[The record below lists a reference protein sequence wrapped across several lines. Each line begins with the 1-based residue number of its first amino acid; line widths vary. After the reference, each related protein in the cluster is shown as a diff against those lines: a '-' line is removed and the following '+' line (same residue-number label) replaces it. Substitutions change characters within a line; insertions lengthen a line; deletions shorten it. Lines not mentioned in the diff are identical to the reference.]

1 MSSYGI
7 QVDRVTNRIPHAGA
21 GHLSDRRPTPDAVGL
36 RVFCTADGRV
46 VHGRI
51 TAVRNRHCHVQ
62 LEKRWNGR
70 TKIILDWSVLRI
82 AEDQSTPKPPQKGVN
97 KERID
102 ALRQSVEDRLALLPD
117 LHLSPEETT
126 LIAILHDQWSALL
139 DECQSLEEQ
148 QEHIGNKIIALHA
161 SYETCILQGIA
172 ERHLP
177 PRIDSSRKNRRKQPD
192 QKRKLRTVREQTRQL
207 LTALLLSAGTQG
219 VSSDEVIAALCSTE
233 GELPIT
239 QHRIMG
245 MLSALSRR
253 GEATLVGSSKW
264 AATGT
269 LTQ

>member
-7 QVDRVTNRIPHAGA
+7 QVDRVPNRIPHAGG
-21 GHLSDRRPTPDAVGL
+21 GHLSDRRPTPEAVGL
-36 RVFCTADGRV
+36 RVYCTADGRV

-51 TAVRNRHCHVQ
+51 TAVHNRHCHVQ

-70 TKIILDWSVLRI
+70 TRIILDWSVLRI
-82 AEDQSTPKPPQKGVN
+82 AEDQSTPKPPQKGIN
-97 KERID
+97 KERVD

-126 LIAILHDQWSALL
+126 LIASLHDQWSTLL

-148 QEHIGNKIIALHA
+148 QEHIGNRIVALHA
-161 SYETCILQGIA
+161 SYEACILQGIA

-192 QKRKLRTVREQTRQL
+192 QKRRLRTVREQTRQL
-207 LTALLLSAGTQG
+207 LTALLLSAGSQG
-219 VSSDEVIAALCSTE
+219 VSSDEVIAALCSTD
-233 GELPIT
+233 GDLPIT

-253 GEATLVGSSKW
+253 GEATLIGSSKW
-264 AATGT
+264 AATGK
-269 LTQ
+269 LIQ